1 LDENVFGYFVFDF
14 FFLVCVAQHEEFH
27 HCLCVVEVEAFH
39 FEGKLVTSFEV
50 FQDHGSDRD
59 ALMDFDTEL
68 VPVNFRERVDVI
80 THSVH
85 PEEIDLVG

>member
-1 LDENVFGYFVFDF
+1 
-14 FFLVCVAQHEEFH
+14 
-27 HCLCVVEVEAFH
+27 
-39 FEGKLVTSFEV
+39 
-50 FQDHGSDRD
+50 
-59 ALMDFDTEL
+59 MDFDTEL